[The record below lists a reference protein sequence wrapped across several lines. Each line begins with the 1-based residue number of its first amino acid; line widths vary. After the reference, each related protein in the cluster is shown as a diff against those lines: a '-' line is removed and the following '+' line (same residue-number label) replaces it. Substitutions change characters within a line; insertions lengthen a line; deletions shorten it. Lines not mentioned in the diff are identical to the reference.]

1 MIQQII
7 FTLLVIAAFY
17 IAGKRFIAI
26 YQSIKLGKPEDLSD
40 HKNIRMKKMV
50 VLPTWLRSQH
60 KSRHNFGFQGVNFG
74 KFCQFSTIYLHYA
87 L

>member
-40 HKNIRMKKMV
+40 HKNIRMKNMLLMALGQKKMFRNL
-50 VLPTWLRSQH
+50 LPAVFHL
-60 KSRHNFGFQGVNFG
+60 F
-74 KFCQFSTIYLHYA
+74 IYVA
-87 L
+87 FIIT

>member
-40 HKNIRMKKMV
+40 HKNIRMKNMLLMALGQKKNV
-50 VLPTWLRSQH
+50 PE
-60 KSRHNFGFQGVNFG
+60 FIACGF
-74 KFCQFSTIYLHYA
+74 SLIYLCGIYYYSN
-87 L
+87 

>member
-40 HKNIRMKKMV
+40 HKNIRMKNMLLMALGQKKMF
-50 VLPTWLRSQH
+50 RN
-60 KSRHNFGFQGVNFG
+60 RCRFER
-74 KFCQFSTIYLHYA
+74 
-87 L
+87 